1 MGETIQSGINK
12 LKTTDMTS
20 YALFLAGTN
29 VTNEVLKQYDP
40 LKTGYGRLFMV
51 RKPLF
56 LLNSYP
62 DELKNFKHIL
72 EYGNTAISGLS
83 DISVN
88 FAQITGGY
96 VGKSFEVPTHATDSM
111 TQFSVT
117 VYEFS
122 GSPVRELLHLW
133 INGSHDLLTG
143 LKTYNGI
150 NDGVPTDSNG
160 EKMYN
165 VDYALANETAEFIYV
180 STDDTGENVEYAC
193 MLANCFPDSINLDVF
208 NYQAGTHDLVSTQIN
223 FHCIKYESIQIN
235 KVAKKLIDKFRCMTN
250 SLNMYSGI
258 SSEDAEL
265 GGQKEGTVYNIV
277 SGELMNVTDYK
288 KINTGNVNNISDDT
302 VETFKKDITETI
314 SDEKV
319 KEYLSHVNT
328 PIDYSLKTGSTQ
340 PNPVRLGG

>member
-12 LKTTDMTS
+12 LKAANTMTK

-51 RKPLF
+51 RKPTF
-56 LLNSYP
+56 LINDYGN
-62 DELKNFKHIL
+62 ELKNFKHIL

-96 VGKSFEVPTHATDSM
+96 VGKSFEVPTHATDNT

-143 LKTYNGI
+143 LKTYNGA
-150 NDGVPTDSNG
+150 DSKI
-160 EKMYN
+160 ERC
-165 VDYALANETAEFIYV
+165 LANETAEFIYV

-208 NYQAGTHDLVSTQIN
+208 NYQSGTHDLVSTQIN

-258 SSEDAEL
+258 SSTDSGFRYKNGNGDDDGTYEDPGGRAAFGYNYKNGKLDENYRYTNQNAPIAPDYL
-265 GGQKEGTVYNIV
+265 G
-277 SGELMNVTDYK
+277 
-288 KINTGNVNNISDDT
+288 
-302 VETFKKDITETI
+302 
-314 SDEKV
+314 
-319 KEYLSHVNT
+319 
-328 PIDYSLKTGSTQ
+328 
-340 PNPVRLGG
+340 